1 MKTNI
6 IEAIDLF
13 CGIGGLTYG
22 LRHAGINVLAGLD
35 NDESCQY
42 AYETNNS
49 CKFVSADIAKYNF
62 SEMKDL
68 YSKDSIKVL
77 VGCAPCQPF
86 SSHTYKVKRK
96 ICDLRWDLIKHFVR
110 AIQELKPHIIS
121 MENVRGLTKTDVFK
135 EFINDVKSLGYEID
149 YQVVYAPDYGIPQN
163 RSRLV
168 LIGSRIGLIN
178 IPEATH
184 KKDKYTSVSDVI
196 GKLPPIEAGEISE
209 EDPVHRAKNL
219 SDLNQERIR
228 QSIPN
233 GTWRDWD
240 PQILPN
246 CYKKESGQT
255 YTSVYGRMSWNSISP
270 TITTQ
275 FYNYGS
281 GRFGH
286 PEQNRG
292 LSLREGALL
301 QTFPKDYDFGEEI
314 SLSKIGRHIGNAV
327 PPRLGTVIGE
337 AIIRH
342 VEKRNGTK

>member
-1 MKTNI
+1 MKKHK

-22 LRHAGINVLAGLD
+22 LREAGIQVLAGID
-35 NDESCQY
+35 NDESCKY
-42 AYETNNS
+42 AYEKNNS
-49 CKFVSADIAKYNF
+49 CKFVSADIAEYDF
-62 SEMKDL
+62 SEIKSL
-68 YSKDSIKVL
+68 YSKDSIKIL

-86 SSHTYKVKRK
+86 SSHTYKVKK
-96 ICDLRWDLIKHFVR
+96 KTCDLRWNLIKHFVR
-110 AIQELKPHIIS
+110 AIKELKPHIIS
-121 MENVRGLTKTDVFK
+121 MENVRGITKTDVFK
-135 EFINDVKSLGYEID
+135 EFLSDVKDLGYEID

-178 IPEATH
+178 IPKVTH
-184 KKDKYTSVSDVI
+184 DKGQYTSVSDVI
-196 GKLPPIEAGEISE
+196 GKLPPIKAGEVSDK
-209 EDPVHRAKNL
+209 DPVHRAKNL
-219 SDLNQERIR
+219 SDLNQKRIL
-228 QSIPN
+228 QSVPN

-240 PQILPN
+240 PKILPN
-246 CYKKESGQT
+246 CYRKESGQT
-255 YTSVYGRMSWNSISP
+255 YTSVYGRMSWDSISP

-275 FYNYGS
+275 FFNYGS

-301 QTFPKDYDFGEEI
+301 QTFPEDYDFGENI

-327 PPRLGTVIGE
+327 PPRLGAVIGE
-337 AIIRH
+337 AIISH
-342 VEKRNGTK
+342 VEKQNGNK